1 MAYNKI
7 SNKTQEKDIKYLN
20 KDFNSFRSD
29 LLEFSKTYFPDTFN
43 DFTEGSPGLMFMD
56 MAAYVGDVLSY
67 YVDTQLQENF
77 LDTVQE
83 RTNLFHLA
91 YTLGYRPK
99 VTSVAATNIDVFQL
113 IPSKGVTGD
122 KSPDFDYALTLNQP
136 GSFQTDT
143 GINFSLQNKVVF
155 SHSSSFDPTDI
166 SVYSLDANGEP
177 FYYLLKKSTPVISAE
192 RTVKSFE
199 VGDIQRFL
207 ILNLLDSEIIS
218 IESIVDSDGNEYT
231 EVPYLA
237 QDTVFENISNVQGNT
252 TSLYEHYNET
262 PYLLKIKQV
271 PRRFVTRFTADNTL
285 EIQFGSGDSSKSDE
299 QILPI
304 PDNIGLGGR
313 DGRSKLDQSID
324 PSNFLHS
331 QTYGKAPSNTTL
343 TVTYLKGGGIRSN
356 VLSQT
361 INKIST
367 LSVNNRPNLN
377 GNLLQFCK
385 ESLACSNPEP
395 ATGGGPGDNTEDI
408 RLNTLSNFAA
418 QQRIITKED
427 YMVRTL
433 SMPSIYGSVCKTYV
447 VKSSELTTTN
457 TSLVAESSQISSNLY
472 ILGYDNEKKLTPCNT
487 ATKTNLSTYLDY
499 YKPLTD
505 SINIMD
511 AFVINL
517 GIEFEITTFKNNN
530 NQQVLLD
537 CISDLKNYFNI
548 DKWQV
553 NQPIIESEVY
563 NLIGNVKGVQSVINV
578 KFINKSGEE
587 TGYSRFRYDFP
598 SATKDGI
605 IYPSL
610 DPSIFEVK
618 YPNTD
623 IKGNIK
629 QY

>member
-20 KDFNSFRSD
+20 KDFNSFRSN
-29 LLEFSKTYFPDTFN
+29 LLEFSKTYFPNTFN
-43 DFTEGSPGLMFMD
+43 DFTEGSPGMMFME

-67 YVDTQLQENF
+67 YVDTQLQETF
-77 LDTVQE
+77 LDTAQE

-99 VTSVAATNIDVFQL
+99 VTSVSSTNLDVFQL
-113 IPSKGVTGD
+113 IPSKGSTGN
-122 KSPDFDYALTLNQP
+122 KSPDFDYALTLSQP
-136 GSFQTDT
+136 TTFETT
-143 GINFSLQNKVVF
+143 AGINFALQNRVVF
-155 SHSSSFDPTDI
+155 SHSSSFDPTEVSI
-166 SVYSLDANGEP
+166 YSVDANGEP

-192 RTVKSFE
+192 RKIKSFPINE
-199 VGDIQRFL
+199 IERFL
-207 ILNLLDSEIIS
+207 ILNLIDDDIVS

-237 QDTVFENISNVQGNT
+237 QDTVFENIANVQGNT
-252 TSLYEHYNET
+252 TSLYEYHTET

-271 PRRFVTRFTADNTL
+271 PRRFVTRFTSDNIL
-285 EIQFGSGDSSKSDE
+285 EIQFGSGDSSKTDE
-299 QILPI
+299 EILPI
-304 PDNIGLGGR
+304 PDNIGLGGK

-361 INKIST
+361 INQIST
-367 LSVNNRPNLN
+367 LTVDNKPNLN
-377 GNLLQFCK
+377 GNLLEFCK
-385 ESLACSNPEP
+385 ESLACTNPEP
-395 ATGGGPGDNTEDI
+395 ATGGGSGDNTEDI
-408 RLNTLSNFAA
+408 RLNTISNFAT
-418 QQRIITKED
+418 QQRIVTKED
-427 YMVRTL
+427 YIVRTL
-433 SMPSIYGSVCKTYV
+433 SMPSIYGSVAKAYV
-447 VKSSELTTTN
+447 VKSSELEMNTT
-457 TSLVAESSQISSNLY
+457 SGESSQISSNLY
-472 ILGYDNEKKLTPCNT
+472 ILGYNNDKKLSNCNT
-487 ATKTNLSTYLDY
+487 ATKTNLATYLNY

-511 AFVINL
+511 AFIINF
-517 GIEFEITTFKNNN
+517 GIDFEITTFKNNN

-537 CISDLKNYFNI
+537 CITELKNYFNI

-578 KFINKSGEE
+578 VFSNKSGEE
-587 TGYSRFRYDFP
+587 TGYSKFKYDFE

-610 DPSIFEVK
+610 DPSVFEIK
-618 YPNTD
+618 YLNSD